1 MAEGK
6 IKGKYSAGSSDIYP
20 ELVWESKTDKEKNK
34 STITCT
40 LYIRGKDGYRHYNL
54 NKNTKTITLS
64 GIKRT
69 NTERGFDTNKSDR
82 RLMWTT
88 YTVSHDAYGKCSITL
103 SAKHIS
109 GISLKTGTVPSK
121 KITLEQIPRRS
132 VIKKDDKNL
141 VTINGYKGVQVPYTR
156 YYPKSINKLII
167 TYKTFT
173 KTIDNY
179 ISNAA
184 VKFTDSEIA
193 KLEKLIGEST
203 SFDFNIKLETYLGKK
218 QIGNTD
224 SYNLNTGQFPK
235 IIKYKVYVVPVK
247 GKTIYNAVPY
257 IKLNADTI
265 VKCKGVYIKL
275 NDKTIYKVGG
285 D

>member
-88 YTVSHDAYGKCSITL
+88 YTVSHDSAGKCSITL

-109 GISLKTGTVPSK
+109 GISLKTGTVASK
-121 KITLEQIPRRS
+121 KINLPTIVRKSIIQEPT
-132 VIKKDDKNL
+132 VIG
-141 VTINGYKGVQVPYTR
+141 GYKGVKVPYKR
-156 YYPKSINKLII
+156 YYSAYSQDL
-167 TYKTFT
+167 TVSYSSFSKTV
-173 KTIDNY
+173 KNY
-179 ISNAA
+179 VSNAQ
-184 VKFTDSEIA
+184 VLFTDSEID
-193 KLEKLIGEST
+193 KLEKLIGEKTKITFRCVIKTRLGST
-203 SFDFNIKLETYLGKK
+203 ALGESAYNIET
-218 QIGNTD
+218 
-224 SYNLNTGQFPK
+224 SFPK